1 MQNTHT
7 GSTSTSFLRMP
18 IDSRAWRNSPNASL
32 CMPWVRFSKTLVRSL
47 SSVKSANCIASCL
60 YLASSAS
67 CTCLRDQQLTP
78 AYADNVPHWN
88 ILYLTVLVKKRVNRI
103 KRYALQNSHLYP
115 NKSLHETCRK
125 SETSLEGIGSEIGAS
140 FSPFPSSGSR
150 KTRPFPPDHRCAQTV
165 FHWGR
170 AVFWIHALQSSTH
183 PSGLN
188 SKFEHFSISIK
199 HLCLAKSY
207 SNLVALS
214 RSSRRRLCFW

>member
-1 MQNTHT
+1 MQNTHI

-18 IDSRAWRNSPNASL
+18 IDSRAWRNSPSASL

-67 CTCLRDQQLTP
+67 CTCLRDQQLNP
-78 AYADNVPHWN
+78 AYADNMPHWN
-88 ILYLTVLVKKRVNRI
+88 ILYLTVLVENRINRI

-115 NKSLHETCRK
+115 SK
-125 SETSLEGIGSEIGAS
+125 GIGSEIGAS

-150 KTRPFPPDHRCAQTV
+150 KTRPFPPDHLCTQTV

-199 HLCLAKSY
+199 HLRLANSY